1 MKEQFIRADWFN
13 VCSLVVFSLMA
24 KILLIYC
31 FWIGYDAP
39 DPYQVF
45 GADEAFWHELG
56 VNVKDHLQDKGFV
69 SCVLNLEKVTGTIA
83 YGYPF
88 FIGLVLSVFGDSV
101 FFVLCAK
108 QIVYAFGCLCFYGFS
123 LHYFRSKKVAAI
135 GLVFCLIY
143 PPIVLNGVSLFRIEI
158 MFTLTSLTCYAGIKS
173 ATAKRFLPQAIYL
186 LIALSSLLFLL
197 TFRLNAAAALL
208 LFLGLLF
215 LHERKMGFLLL
226 LFAIPF
232 VELLLAPILGITGF
246 VHYSII
252 FIDRAFV
259 AGLSLY
265 EMVFGMIKFFFAPLP
280 WKIPADNHHFYNAWW
295 YTLFLGS
302 LFFLPFFLHY
312 IARSCFQAWSIVLFI
327 LTYLSSYLLVAAVMG
342 SVQLAIG
349 PRTFALIGPF
359 AFVACYSHLIRS
371 CSLETERPATG
382 TGSQI

>member
-1 MKEQFIRADWFN
+1 MKEQVIRADWFN
-13 VCSLVVFSLMA
+13 VCSLVIFSIMA
-24 KILLIYC
+24 KLLLIYC

-45 GADEAFWHELG
+45 GADEGFWHGLSI
-56 VNVKDHLQDKGFV
+56 NVKDHLQDKGFV

-108 QIVYAFGCLCFYGFS
+108 QIVYAFGCLCFYGFC
-123 LHYFRSKKVAAI
+123 LHFFRSKKVAAI

-158 MFTLTSLTCYAGIKS
+158 MFTFVSLTCYAGIKS

-215 LHERKMGFLLL
+215 LRERKTGFLLL
-226 LFAIPF
+226 FIAIPF
-232 VELLLAPILGITGF
+232 AELLLAPILGITGF
-246 VHYSII
+246 VHYALG
-252 FIDRAFV
+252 FIDRAFD
-259 AGLSLY
+259 SSMPLY
-265 EMVFGMIKFFFAPLP
+265 EMVFGLTKFFFAPLP
-280 WKIPADNHHFYNAWW
+280 WKIGADIHHLYNAWW
-295 YTLFLGS
+295 YSLSLGC
-302 LFFLPFFLHY
+302 LLLLPFYFHY
-312 IARSCFQAWSIVLFI
+312 FARSCFQAWSIVLFI
-327 LTYLSSYLLVAAVMG
+327 LAYLSSYLLVAAVMG

-359 AFVACYSHLIRS
+359 AFVAFYSHLIRS
-371 CSLETERPATG
+371 CSLVTKHPSRV
-382 TGSQI
+382 S